1 MDFLKIRGS
10 IEGPTRILD
19 NDIPISEY
27 CPIDLSTTN
36 RELDAYDISNAEECQ
51 HYVNA
56 VLQRNKATVAYG
68 GYLEKRDLYGRSE
81 RFQDKMPRNI
91 HLGMDFWCEAG
102 TAVIAPLDGIVHS
115 FANNSD
121 FGNYGPTILLTHEIS
136 GTVFHTLYGHLSLN
150 SLKNISIGKA
160 IAKGTAFAFLGN
172 SSVNVG
178 YAPHLHFQLIRD
190 LGKYHGDYP
199 GVCSENDL
207 EYFAGNCPDPN
218 LLLGYCP

>member
-1 MDFLKIRGS
+1 MDFLK
-10 IEGPTRILD
+10 TRSRIQSPIPILD
-19 NDIPISEY
+19 NNIPLSEY

-36 RELDAYDISNAEECQ
+36 RELDDYDISNAEECQ

-68 GYLEKRDLYGRSE
+68 GYLEKRDLYGSSE
-81 RFQDKMPRNI
+81 RFQEDVPRNI
-91 HLGMDFWCEAG
+91 HLGMDFWCEEG
-102 TAVIAPLDGIVHS
+102 TAVIAPFDGLVHS

-121 FGNYGPTILLTHEIS
+121 FGNYGPTILLSHEIS

-160 IAKGTAFAFLGN
+160 IVKGSAFASLGT

-178 YAPHLHFQLIRD
+178 YAPHLHFQLILD

-199 GVCSENDL
+199 GVCSPNDL